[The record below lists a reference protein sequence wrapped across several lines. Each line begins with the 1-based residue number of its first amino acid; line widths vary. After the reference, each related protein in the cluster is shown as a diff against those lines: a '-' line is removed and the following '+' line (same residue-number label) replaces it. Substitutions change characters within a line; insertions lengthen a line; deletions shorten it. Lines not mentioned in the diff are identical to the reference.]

1 MFEENEFL
9 NISVFGLGKV
19 GLTLAACLAASG
31 HRVMGVDVDRSRIE
45 SINNKTVKCDEEKVF
60 SRIKDSKDRLLA
72 TNNSLKAV
80 LETNLSIIIV
90 PTPSNVLGG
99 FSLKYILEACEAI
112 GKGLREK
119 ETPHVV
125 SVMSTVF
132 PQSSNQFIIPKLESV
147 SGKKI
152 GDELGYCY
160 NPSFISLGNVVN
172 GIELPDY
179 MLLGEMSSWSGD
191 LVKKAHLAM
200 IPKTTPIMRMSLVG
214 AEITKLASN
223 THDTMRAS
231 FANMLM
237 EVCSE
242 TPGANVDHITQA
254 MSHHVGMRFFKG
266 AVPFGGPCWPRDN
279 RALSLFLE
287 TIGISSNMSR
297 CVDHFNDEHG
307 KYILRKILEVSPIDS
322 KIGVLGLAYKSG
334 TSFIERSYGI
344 DLVRWLLAEKR
355 SVIVWDPLA
364 LDEAKVILDDQVK
377 YAYTGNECVEE
388 ASTIIIVNDLKE
400 ISEINWSCGG
410 QKTVIDCWRL
420 LGASQQKLIGRYI
433 PLGFGANRLH
443 DLCVSPTLVS

>member
-1 MFEENEFL
+1 MIEENGFV

-31 HRVMGVDVDRSRIE
+31 HRVIGVDVDRSRIV
-45 SINNKTVKCDEEKVF
+45 SVNNKTIKCDEEKVLI
-60 SRIKDSKDRLLA
+60 RIKDSKDRLFA
-72 TNNSLKAV
+72 TDDSLKAV
-80 LETNLSIIIV
+80 LETDLSVIIV

-119 ETPHVV
+119 RTPHVV

-132 PQSSNQFIIPKLESV
+132 PQSGNQFIVPKLESI

-172 GIELPDY
+172 GIERPDY
-179 MLLGEMSSWSGD
+179 MLLGETNSWSGD
-191 LVKKAHLAM
+191 LVKKVHLAM

-223 THDTMRAS
+223 AHDTMRAS

-279 RALSLFLE
+279 KALSLFLE

-297 CVDHFNDEHG
+297 SVDHFNDEHG
-307 KYILRKILEVSPIDS
+307 KYILRKILEVSPADS
-322 KIGVLGLAYKSG
+322 KIGIIGLAYKSG
-334 TSFIERSYGI
+334 TSFIERSYGV
-344 DLVRWLLAEKR
+344 DLVLWLLAEKR
-355 SVIVWDPLA
+355 SVILWDPLA
-364 LDEAKVILDDQVK
+364 LNEVRAVLGDQVI
-377 YAYTGNECVEE
+377 YACTINECVQE
-388 ASTIIIVNDLKE
+388 ASTVVIVNDLKE
-400 ISEINWSCGG
+400 VAGIDWSSGG
-410 QKTVIDCWRL
+410 QKTVVDCWRCL
-420 LGASQQKLIGRYI
+420 EVSQQKLIGRYI
-433 PLGFGANRLH
+433 PLGFGVDRFN
-443 DLCVSPTLVS
+443 DLCISSTLVS